1 MKTTLLTISA
11 LAALAA
17 QPLRAEEEKG
27 KSIAADKLPAGAAA
41 AIKKWAGDAKLSS
54 IIVENEGGL
63 TVYEAAIEGPH
74 GAKREVSVT
83 ASGVVWSTEEV
94 IALDKAP
101 EAVRAAAAKEL
112 GDGKLVTCEK
122 IISGETT
129 VYEITYTR
137 GGKEHEAEFNAD
149 GSELPEAEGEED
161 GEEKDEPKAE
171 GKHEGK
177 KKAAKE
183 EEEEDDDDEKEEKA
197 EKKHEGKGKKGAKEE
212 DDDDDD
218 DDDDEKEEK
227 KGHDDEKEEH
237 GDKK

>member
-11 LAALAA
+11 IAALAA
-17 QPLRAEEEKG
+17 QSLCAEEEEG

-41 AIKKWAGDAKLSS
+41 AIKKWAGDSKLSS
-54 IIVENEGGL
+54 IIVEKEGGL

-83 ASGVVWSTEEV
+83 ASGVVFSTEEV
-94 IALDKAP
+94 ISLETAP
-101 EAVRAAAAKEL
+101 EAVRAAAAKEM

-122 IISGETT
+122 IVSGETT
-129 VYEITYTR
+129 AYEITYTR

-149 GSELPEAEGEED
+149 GSELPEAAGEED
-161 GEEKDEPKAE
+161 DGEKDESKAE

-177 KKAAKE
+177 QKAAKE
-183 EEEEDDDDEKEEKA
+183 EDEEDEDDEDE
-197 EKKHEGKGKKGAKEE
+197 HEDEDE

-218 DDDDEKEEK
+218 DEDDEKEEK